1 MNRIIAAIM
10 VTIASTST
18 IFASSSTG
26 PNPKLAE
33 DHNTH
38 ALLVTGINKDAKDR
52 QTKDKAVVDL
62 SSLLLNN
69 ASVKRDRLGVLANS
83 RSLVRTASDVSTA
96 ENLKERLDAFAAAV
110 NPSDRFIFYY
120 VGQANVVGEQLRL
133 NLPGADITHEQ
144 LAEWLKP
151 IKASSILV
159 VLDCPG
165 AGLAIKALT
174 GEGRIVIAGCTAD
187 QPYSTRFS
195 AYFVPALGDNESDTD
210 NDGKISL
217 LEAFTYTSKQL
228 DSFYRGMGLLRTET
242 PLLEDNGDGEPS
254 DEPWRFKQDKTD
266 GAAASKFFLS
276 RTPAS

>member
-1 MNRIIAAIM
+1 MKRIVTATI
-10 VTIASTST
+10 VTIASTSVMFGT
-18 IFASSSTG
+18 SGTG
-26 PNPKLAE
+26 PDPNRAGQSK
-33 DHNTH
+33 TH
-38 ALLVTGINKDAKDR
+38 ALIATGINKDAKDR

-62 SSLLLNN
+62 SSFLLNN
-69 ASVKRDRLGVLANS
+69 ASIRRDRLVVLANS
-83 RSLVRTASDVSTA
+83 RSLTQTPSDVSTA
-96 ENLKERLDAFAAAV
+96 ENLKERLDAFAAAA
-110 NPSDRFIFYY
+110 NPADRFIFYY

-133 NLPGADITHEQ
+133 NLPGADITQEQ

-151 IKASSILV
+151 IRASSILV

-165 AGLAIKALT
+165 AGLAVKALT

-210 NDGKISL
+210 NDARVSL
-217 LEAFTYTSKQL
+217 LEAFTCASKQL

-242 PLLEDNGDGEPS
+242 PLLEDNGDGLAS

>member
-1 MNRIIAAIM
+1 MKRLVT
-10 VTIASTST
+10 VTILTIAGTSVMFGTSGTAPEPNRAGQST
-18 IFASSSTG
+18 
-26 PNPKLAE
+26 
-33 DHNTH
+33 TH
-38 ALLVTGINKDAKDR
+38 ALVVTGINKDAKDR

-69 ASVKRDRLGVLANS
+69 ASIRRDRLVVLANS
-83 RSLVRTASDVSTA
+83 RSLAQTPSDVSTA
-96 ENLKERLDAFAAAV
+96 ENLRGRIDAFAAAV
-110 NPSDRFIFYY
+110 NPADRFIFYY
-120 VGQANVVGEQLRL
+120 VGLANVVGEQLRL
-133 NLPGADITHEQ
+133 NLPGADITEEQ
-144 LAEWLKP
+144 LAKWLKP

-165 AGLAIKALT
+165 AGLAVKALA

-242 PLLEDNGDGEPS
+242 PLLEDNGDGKPS
-254 DEPWRFKQDKTD
+254 EKPWRFKQDKTD

>member
-38 ALLVTGINKDAKDR
+38 ALIVTGINKDAKDR